1 MKLLTAFIF
10 IFSFV
15 INIFSQEKGNAT
27 YYSHKLSGRKTSDG
41 GRYHPDSLTCA
52 HKTYPLGTYLLVR
65 NPKND
70 KQVIVKV
77 TDRGPFSKRLTIDLS
92 FSAAKKLDIIQQGVA
107 KVEITQINIPESVFS
122 IIPVPKSYIQ
132 VKDILIPN
140 SFWK

>member
-1 MKLLTAFIF
+1 
-10 IFSFV
+10 V